1 MSFTAGYVAMA
12 LAAVVLPLALAW
24 GFLAWVD
31 RDRAPKRRH
40 H

>member
-1 MSFTAGYVAMA
+1 MNFTAGYVAMA

-24 GFLAWVD
+24 GVLAWAD
-31 RDRAPKRRH
+31 RDRARKRGH